1 MKQRNEIFVD
11 LGLVIGLKSPC
22 KQAFSHS
29 TELLR
34 LSQVG
39 LSLIDSY
46 CHPGLAGRP
55 DLMNERNETDQQG
68 IPLYK

>member
-22 KQAFSHS
+22 KQAFYHS
-29 TELLR
+29 TELPR

-39 LSLIDSY
+39 LSLIDGY
-46 CHPGLAGRP
+46 CDPGLAGRP
-55 DLMNERNETDQQG
+55 DPVNERNVTDQQG